1 MNEQVNDDLQK
12 RVEGFNSELIPLL
25 GKYRLGLG
33 ATANL
38 TPDGR
43 VFARPQLFDD
53 TKKEEVAP
61 AVANSDAPA
70 PTPAPEAPVADPAPI
85 TEG

>member
-1 MNEQVNDDLQK
+1 MNETAPAVDQAELQK
-12 RVEGFNSELIPLL
+12 RVEGFNAKLIPLL
-25 GKYRLGLG
+25 KEFKLGLG
-33 ATANL
+33 ATAGL

-53 TKKEEVAP
+53 SQAKEEAP
-61 AVANSDAPA
+61 APA
-70 PTPAPEAPVADPAPI
+70 PTEAPAPAAPEAPAI

>member
-1 MNEQVNDDLQK
+1 MTDATPEAEAKELQG
-12 RVEGFNSELIPLL
+12 RVEAFNAELIPLL
-25 GKYRLGLG
+25 GKYKLGLG
-33 ATANL
+33 ATAGL

-53 TKKEEVAP
+53 SKKEESAE
-61 AVANSDAPA
+61 AA
-70 PTPAPEAPVADPAPI
+70 PTAEAAPAPEAPTI